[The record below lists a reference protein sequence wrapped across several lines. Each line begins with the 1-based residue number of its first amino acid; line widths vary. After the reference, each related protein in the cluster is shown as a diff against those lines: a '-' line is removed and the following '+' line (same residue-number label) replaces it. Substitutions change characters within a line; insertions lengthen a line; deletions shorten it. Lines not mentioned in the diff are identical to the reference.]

1 MSLKRTDRV
10 GGLFIWWL
18 WLQKKT
24 VQIEKVMDSKIQAI
38 GIDLGGTKI
47 AAALLDQEGTI
58 DRSLRI
64 STDVDGGPSAV
75 KEQIVDLVG
84 KLISNGAGSAI
95 GVGVGVAGQIRADD
109 GSVLF
114 APNLDWHD
122 VPLQADLQKALHLP
136 VMVTNDVRAITW
148 GEYRFGAG
156 RGCDNLICMY
166 VGTGI
171 GGGIVFDGKMVGG
184 CSNTAGEIGHMV
196 IDLHGPLCNCGNSG
210 CLEVL
215 AGGLAIG
222 KRARAIARTHAKQG
236 AALLRLAGGR
246 PEHISAE
253 TVARAYHESDPL
265 AEYLVAEVVEA
276 LIAGSTGLINSFNP
290 CLLILGGGV
299 IDGLPEIVEQ
309 VEQGIFR
316 QCLPAATENFRVIRP
331 ALADEAGVIGAAA
344 LVMES
349 LETISTSRQP

>member
-1 MSLKRTDRV
+1 M
-10 GGLFIWWL
+10 
-18 WLQKKT
+18 
-24 VQIEKVMDSKIQAI
+24 ESKIQAI

-47 AAALLDQEGTI
+47 AAALLDQEGKI
-58 DRSLRI
+58 NRSLRT
-64 STDVDGGPSAV
+64 STDVGGGPSAV
-75 KEQIVDLVG
+75 KKQIVDLVG
-84 KLISNGAGSAI
+84 KLIDTSVKSPI
-95 GVGVGVAGQIRADD
+95 GVGIGVAGQVRADD

-156 RGCDNLICMY
+156 KGCDNLICMY

-171 GGGIVFDGKMVGG
+171 GGGIVSQGKLVGG
-184 CSNTAGEIGHMV
+184 CSNTAGEIGHII
-196 IDLHGPLCNCGNSG
+196 IDLHGPLCNCGNRG
-210 CLEVL
+210 CLEAL

-222 KRARAIARTHAKQG
+222 KRARAMACTHSRQG

-246 PEHISAE
+246 AERISAE
-253 TVARAYHESDPL
+253 TVARAYHEGDPL
-265 AEYLVAEVVEA
+265 AYYLVAEVVEA
-276 LIAGSTGLINSFNP
+276 LIASTVGLIHSFNP

-316 QCLPAATENFRVIRP
+316 QCLPAATEKFRVIRP
-331 ALADEAGVIGAAA
+331 ALADEAGVIGGAA
-344 LVMES
+344 LVMEWAKTHS
-349 LETISTSRQP
+349 NSRQP

>member
-1 MSLKRTDRV
+1 
-10 GGLFIWWL
+10 
-18 WLQKKT
+18 
-24 VQIEKVMDSKIQAI
+24 MDSKTQAI

-47 AAALLDQEGTI
+47 AAALLDQDGKI
-58 DRSLRI
+58 DRSLRT

-84 KLISNGAGSAI
+84 ELVGAGAGSAI
-95 GVGVGVAGQIRADD
+95 GVGVGVAGQIKADD

-122 VPLQADLQKALHLP
+122 IPLQAELQTALDLP

-171 GGGIVFDGKMVGG
+171 GGGIVSEGKLVSG
-184 CSNTAGEIGHMV
+184 CSNTAGEIGHIV
-196 IDLHGPLCNCGNSG
+196 IDMHGPLCNCGNRG

-222 KRARAIARTHAKQG
+222 KRARIMARTHAKQG

-253 TVARAYHESDPL
+253 TVAQAYHEGDPL
-265 AEYLVAEVVEA
+265 ADYLVAEVVEA
-276 LIAGSTGLINSFNP
+276 LVAGVSSLVHSFNP

-299 IDGLPEIVEQ
+299 IDGLPQLVEQ

-316 QCLPAATENFRVIRP
+316 QCLPAATENFRVVGS

-344 LVMES
+344 LAMES
-349 LETISTSRQP
+349 STTNTNGKQP